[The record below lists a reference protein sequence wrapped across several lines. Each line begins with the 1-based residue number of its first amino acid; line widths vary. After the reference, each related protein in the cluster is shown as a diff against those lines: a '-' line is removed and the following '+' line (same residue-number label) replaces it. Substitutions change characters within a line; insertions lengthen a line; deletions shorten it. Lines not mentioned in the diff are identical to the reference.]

1 MMFLPI
7 SLMVGGIVFVPLL
20 IIAIVRFKSVAVAFA
35 LAASFSIG
43 ATLGLLASLFLG
55 DALLSKLQGAEVRLF
70 LLFAFASAGSIGG
83 ASIALWLLRRLA
95 GNQSWEQR

>member
-43 ATLGLLASLFLG
+43 ATLGLLGSLFLG
-55 DALLSKLQGAEVRLF
+55 DALLSRLQDAEVRLF
-70 LLFAFASAGSIGG
+70 LLFAFASAGAIGG